1 MKSSKCRFTWFIVAA
16 TVAVFFGL
24 AVRNASAGDPVP
36 GIDISLEE
44 IPGGIVTKGVT
55 GADGVARFPG
65 LATGTYRVVLDN
77 VTKVATVGHKTV
89 GELKNAT
96 PPTEP
101 GLEGSS
107 SAPNVTIGI
116 GSIFGS
122 GSTKR
127 SPNERVDGSGSS
139 GSASAGGG
147 IGINIPLS
155 SGEVWNQ
162 PSRSAVGSIPI
173 VGGNLSFRSTATAAA
188 KEKIKGPNAVNV
200 KLALRD
206 KSSKTIIAKT
216 TADDMGNFKF
226 VETPINIGKA
236 TTLEIGIDIPGVT
249 AGFQYCTLPA
259 DPAPGLPL
267 MEECDPGGPVF
278 LNVWT
283 CYNLPCPWEKEE
295 GVSAKRK
302 AQKEQAEADAA
313 KRQEGEVGNRP
324 TQAFNPSEI
333 VIKKEEGV
341 KRAPDR
347 TDAGGGT
354 ILWTTLVNGRTA
366 SFIPRSACDIKDGM
380 EAALVIV
387 GDEPQFAVR
396 ISQTPYLPQGVTIQC
411 GGGDPLG
418 GLNIGSS
425 HGGKGGS
432 LCP

>member
-1 MKSSKCRFTWFIVAA
+1 MKSSKCRFIWFVVAA
-16 TVAVFFGL
+16 TVTVFFGL

-65 LATGTYRVVLDN
+65 LAPGTYRVVLDN

-89 GELKNAT
+89 GELKNAA

-107 SAPNVTIGI
+107 SAPSVTIGI

-127 SPNERVDGSGSS
+127 SPSERVDGSGSS
-139 GSASAGGG
+139 GSAGAGGG

-155 SGEVWNQ
+155 SSEVWNQ
-162 PSRSAVGSIPI
+162 PSKSAVGSIPI
-173 VGGNLSFRSTATAAA
+173 VGGNLSFRSTATAAE
-188 KEKIKGPNAVNV
+188 KEKIKGPNAINV
-200 KLALRD
+200 KLVLRD
-206 KSSKTIIAKT
+206 KSSETIIART
-216 TADDMGNFKF
+216 TADNMGNFKF
-226 VETPINIGKA
+226 VETPINLGKA
-236 TTLEIGIDIPGVT
+236 TALEIGIDIPGVT
-249 AGFQYCTLPA
+249 AGFQYCTLPT

-283 CYNLPCPWEKEE
+283 CHNPPCPWEEEE
-295 GVSAKRK
+295 GVSARRK
-302 AQKEQAEADAA
+302 AQKEQAEAVATKEGCGCKGCQPCLSGKGGDAA
-313 KRQEGEVGNRP
+313 RLAGQEDSGEES
-324 TQAFNPSEI
+324 QPS
-333 VIKKEEGV
+333 
-341 KRAPDR
+341 AMQSM
-347 TDAGGGT
+347 

-396 ISQTPYLPQGVTIQC
+396 ISQTPYLPQGVIIQC
-411 GGGDPLG
+411 AGGDPLK
-418 GLNIGSS
+418 GLNIKGGGGGS
-425 HGGKGGS
+425 GGS